1 MAAWFTV
8 YCTRSLAAVRADD
21 ILASI
26 NAADVW
32 TVAEGFGIEDDD
44 AIEAACN
51 ALQIE
56 PISDQPGLRFRLSY
70 RPPEFRPVIVHVWD
84 EVQEELEEADELLE
98 DASGAGLGRI
108 RSHLGRVTEV
118 VAVELGWSQMD
129 DMGVVLASLVAE
141 FLAGVADGLVVDPM
155 DAWWAVDDGVPSQL
169 AGPARQ
175 AEPGAAPDGDELALS
190 LAHHRGC
197 RRR

>member
-8 YCTRSLAAVRADD
+8 YCARSTAAVSADD

-44 AIEAACN
+44 AVEAACN
-51 ALQIE
+51 VLQIE

-84 EVQEELEEADELLE
+84 DAEQVQEELEEADELLE

-108 RSHLGRVTEV
+108 RAHLGRVTEV
-118 VAVELGWSQMD
+118 VAVELGWSQME
-129 DMGVVLASLVAE
+129 DMGVVLANLVAE
-141 FLAGVADGLVVDPM
+141 FLAGAADGLMVDPM
-155 DAWWAVDDGVPSQL
+155 DAWWAVEGGVPVQL
-169 AGPARQ
+169 AGPTRQ
-175 AEPGAAPDGDELALS
+175 AEPGAAADG
-190 LAHHRGC
+190 GGM
-197 RRR
+197 

>member
-8 YCTRSLAAVRADD
+8 YCTRSVAAVTADD

-26 NAADVW
+26 NTADVW

-44 AIEAACN
+44 AVEAACN

-70 RPPEFRPVIVHVWD
+70 RPPEFRPIIVHGWD
-84 EVQEELEEADELLE
+84 DADQVQEELEEADELLE
-98 DASGAGLGRI
+98 DAKGAGLGRI
-108 RSHLGRVTEV
+108 RSHLSRVSEI
-118 VAVELGWSQMD
+118 VAVELGWSQME
-129 DMGVVLASLVAE
+129 DMGVVLASLIAE

-155 DAWWAVDDGVPSQL
+155 DTWWAVEGDAPVQL
-169 AGPARQ
+169 AGPARH
-175 AEPGAAPDGDELALS
+175 AEPPSALPDVNENDNSGT
-190 LAHHRGC
+190 G
-197 RRR
+197 